1 MQVPTLSWLEDE
13 IQAAAAPTPAS
24 GGAAPTT
31 LDLSN
36 RQLTHASLRLLPG
49 TLTCLDLTRCGMESL
64 EALAR
69 LPRLELLNVSYNRL
83 ASLDAL
89 QHSRGLKVL
98 FARSNRIT
106 SLAALESLPVLQSLD
121 LECNALDT
129 LDALRPL
136 RTGPH
141 TVWARRRGPQSHPL
155 FAPPEP
161 SPRRL
166 PWFRSYG
173 CNPAHPNRNPVC
185 IQALEAAAT
194 GGATA
199 ARQPTSTRR
208 VPPRMRAAAQPR
220 AARRRPGAAR
230 RIWRMI
236 GLILTPPLPLT
247 LTFTLIRCRMARRRR
262 RQGLRRS
269 LPHPPPCRTRVRRA
283 SAWRRPRR
291 PRRRAALS
299 GERRCRCRPRSMT
312 PPALAARRRL
322 PRRAPHPWP
331 RRSLRK
337 QRAWW
342 PRPRPQ
348 DSPLTASCEM
358 EGEMV
363 ARARRQ
369 RRPRRRSRRQR
380 RR

>member
-1 MQVPTLSWLEDE
+1 MVVATLSSLSWLEDE
-13 IQAAAAPTPAS
+13 LQAAAAPTPAS

-36 RQLTHASLRLLPG
+36 RPLTHASLRLLPG

-155 FAPPEP
+155 LAPPEP
-161 SPRRL
+161 SPAWTSG
-166 PWFRSYG
+166 P
-173 CNPAHPNRNPVC
+173 
-185 IQALEAAAT
+185 EAA
-194 GGATA
+194 
-199 ARQPTSTRR
+199 
-208 VPPRMRAAAQPR
+208 
-220 AARRRPGAAR
+220 
-230 RIWRMI
+230 
-236 GLILTPPLPLT
+236 
-247 LTFTLIRCRMARRRR
+247 
-262 RQGLRRS
+262 
-269 LPHPPPCRTRVRRA
+269 
-283 SAWRRPRR
+283 
-291 PRRRAALS
+291 
-299 GERRCRCRPRSMT
+299 
-312 PPALAARRRL
+312 
-322 PRRAPHPWP
+322 
-331 RRSLRK
+331 
-337 QRAWW
+337 
-342 PRPRPQ
+342 
-348 DSPLTASCEM
+348 
-358 EGEMV
+358 V
-363 ARARRQ
+363 A
-369 RRPRRRSRRQR
+369 
-380 RR
+380 

>member
-13 IQAAAAPTPAS
+13 LQAATAPTPAS

-36 RQLTHASLRLLPG
+36 RPLTHASLRLLPG

-136 RTGPH
+136 RTEPH

-155 FAPPEP
+155 LAPSESGPGAGGCHG
-161 SPRRL
+161 L
-166 PWFRSYG
+166 RSYG
-173 CNPAHPNRNPVC
+173 CNPAHPNRNPMC

-208 VPPRMRAAAQPR
+208 VPPRMRAAA
-220 AARRRPGAAR
+220 
-230 RIWRMI
+230 
-236 GLILTPPLPLT
+236 
-247 LTFTLIRCRMARRRR
+247 
-262 RQGLRRS
+262 
-269 LPHPPPCRTRVRRA
+269 
-283 SAWRRPRR
+283 
-291 PRRRAALS
+291 
-299 GERRCRCRPRSMT
+299 
-312 PPALAARRRL
+312 
-322 PRRAPHPWP
+322 
-331 RRSLRK
+331 
-337 QRAWW
+337 
-342 PRPRPQ
+342 
-348 DSPLTASCEM
+348 
-358 EGEMV
+358 
-363 ARARRQ
+363 
-369 RRPRRRSRRQR
+369 
-380 RR
+380 